1 MISLTDFL
9 KRSISD
15 NVGLKA
21 FSLAFAVGLFAY
33 IHSKEEVQQR
43 TVPVSVIALSPQG
56 SERELMTQI
65 PPSIHVT
72 LQGTARA
79 IDSLVKGGGL
89 APVEVDLREG
99 HRDSIQFTEDMFNTP
114 PGIEITIIDP
124 PRIRLEWQKIIER
137 QIPLQASITGQPA
150 KGYVVKG
157 VPKVDPAKI
166 GVRGPISLVE
176 TMQFARLAAF
186 DVTGL
191 TEGVFPRRVAI
202 DPPPNRVAYTGP
214 QSATVT
220 VTIARRTSEHK
231 FDERPV
237 EVIGVTNAITHPRS
251 VDVTV
256 IGAPEVVRGLRADQ
270 VIPRVDLTKIKGLD
284 LKETPHGTTRVP
296 VEVDLGKAEIEIQP
310 PIVSVRW

>member
-1 MISLTDFL
+1 MWVADFL
-9 KRSISD
+9 KRSFAE

-33 IHSKEEVQQR
+33 IHSKEEIQQR
-43 TVPVSVIALSPQG
+43 TVPVSVIVLSPQG
-56 SERELMTQI
+56 SERELMTQM

-72 LQGTARA
+72 LRGTARA
-79 IDSLVKGGGL
+79 IDTLVKSGGL

-99 HRDSIQFTEDMFNTP
+99 QRDTVVFEDGMFNTP
-114 PGIEITIIDP
+114 PDVDITIIDP
-124 PRIRLEWQKIIER
+124 PRINLEWQRVIGR

-157 VPKVDPAKI
+157 VPTVDPSKI
-166 GVRGPISLVE
+166 GVRGPLTLVE

-202 DPPPNRVAYTGP
+202 DPPPNRVQFTGP
-214 QSATVT
+214 QSANVT
-220 VTIARRTSEHK
+220 VTIVRRTSEHK

-237 EVIGVTNAITHPRS
+237 EVIGMTNAVTSPRH

-256 IGAPEVVRGLRADQ
+256 VGAPEVVRALRADQ
-270 VIPRVDLTKIKGLD
+270 VIPRVDLTKVKGLD

-296 VEVDLGKAEIEIQP
+296 VEVDLGKAEVEVQP

>member
-1 MISLTDFL
+1 
-9 KRSISD
+9 
-15 NVGLKA
+15 
-21 FSLAFAVGLFAY
+21 
-33 IHSKEEVQQR
+33 
-43 TVPVSVIALSPQG
+43 
-56 SERELMTQI
+56 MTQM

-72 LQGTARA
+72 LRGTARA
-79 IDSLVKGGGL
+79 IDTLVKSGGL

-99 HRDSIQFTEDMFNTP
+99 QRDSVVFQKSRFNTP
-114 PGIEITIIDP
+114 PGVDITIIDP
-124 PRIRLEWQKIIER
+124 PRISLEWQKVIER
-137 QIPLQASITGQPA
+137 PIPLQASITGQPA

-157 VPKVDPAKI
+157 VPVVEPAKI
-166 GVRGPISLVE
+166 KVRGPLSLVE

-202 DPPPNRVAYTGP
+202 DAPPNRVAYQGP

-237 EVIGVTNAITHPRS
+237 EVIGIAGAVTSPRTVDIT
-251 VDVTV
+251 VV
-256 IGAPEVVRGLRADQ
+256 GAPEVVRALRSDQ
-270 VIPRVDLTKIKGLD
+270 IIPRVDLNKLKGLN
-284 LKETPHGTTRVP
+284 LKETPHGSTRVP
-296 VEVDLGKAEIEIQP
+296 VEVDLGRAEVEIQP

>member
-1 MISLTDFL
+1 MGLSRFL
-9 KRSISD
+9 KRAITE
-15 NVGLKA
+15 NIGLKA

-33 IHSKEEVQQR
+33 IHSKEEIQQR

-56 SERELMTQI
+56 SERELMTQM

-72 LQGTARA
+72 LRGTARA
-79 IDSLVKGGGL
+79 IDTLVKSGGL
-89 APVEVDLREG
+89 APVEIDLRDG
-99 HRDSIQFTEDMFNTP
+99 QRDSVVFDEAMFNTP
-114 PGIEITIIDP
+114 PDVDITIIDP
-124 PRIRLEWQKIIER
+124 PRIKLEWQRVIER

-150 KGYVVKG
+150 KAYVVKG
-157 VPKVDPAKI
+157 VPKVEPSKI
-166 GVRGPISLVE
+166 GVRGPVGLVE

-202 DPPPNRVAYTGP
+202 DPPPNRVSYTGP

-220 VTIARRTSEHK
+220 VTIVRRMSEHK
-231 FDERPV
+231 FDKRPV
-237 EVIGVTNAITHPRS
+237 EVIGVTNAVTSPRT

-256 IGAPEVVRGLRADQ
+256 VGAPEVVRALRDDQ
-270 VIPRVDLTKIKGLD
+270 IIPRVDLTKVKGLD
-284 LKETPHGTTRVP
+284 LEKTPHGTVRAP
-296 VEVDLGKAEIEIQP
+296 VEVDLGKAEMEIQP